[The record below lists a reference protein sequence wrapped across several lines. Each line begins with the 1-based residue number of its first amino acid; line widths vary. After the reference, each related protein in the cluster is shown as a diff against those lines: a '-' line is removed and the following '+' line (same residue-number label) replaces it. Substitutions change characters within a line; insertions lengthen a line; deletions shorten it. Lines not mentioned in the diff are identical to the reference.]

1 MPGCK
6 RRNPTWVPQ
15 GCRVLRS
22 NSATPVRW
30 IRLPS
35 GSTPCVSHVEEFR
48 GAAINNEPRVNE
60 RIHVDQVR
68 LVGPGGEQVGVVRV
82 EDALRLAQE
91 SGLDL
96 VEVAPNSNPPV
107 AKLMDYGKF
116 KYESAQKAR
125 EARRNQSNTVIK
137 SIRIG
142 LKIDGNDYQTK
153 KGQAERF
160 LNGGD
165 KVKFD
170 LRFKG
175 REQSRPEQGVRLL
188 RGLAE
193 ELSEIST
200 IEAAPRAEGR
210 NMSMVLAPL
219 RKKSEAKSDQR
230 RRREAEREERRS
242 REAERAQRARE
253 EAAVA
258 KEQAPASV
266 AEASAA
272 VAAAPE
278 SAPVKPA
285 APAAPA
291 VPTPRATP
299 KPGVPRPPRA

>member
-1 MPGCK
+1 M
-6 RRNPTWVPQ
+6 
-15 GCRVLRS
+15 
-22 NSATPVRW
+22 
-30 IRLPS
+30 PS
-35 GSTPCVSHVEEFR
+35 GSTPCASHVEEFR

>member
-1 MPGCK
+1 M
-6 RRNPTWVPQ
+6 
-15 GCRVLRS
+15 
-22 NSATPVRW
+22 
-30 IRLPS
+30 
-35 GSTPCVSHVEEFR
+35 SHVEEFR

-193 ELSEIST
+193 ELSGLDLERFFATAVHGTAKLALAKLLKPFGIRLQRRKASSTPTLGVKTGSEGSELRLTTVYDGSPAQAAGLSAGDVLLAIDGLRVTPSALERLLCRRKAGDAISVHAFRRD
-200 IEAAPRAEGR
+200 ELMEFAVRLGAAPRDR
-210 NMSMVLAPL
+210 HKLVLKQADNAL
-219 RKKSEAKSDQR
+219 RKGWLQE
-230 RRREAEREERRS
+230 
-242 REAERAQRARE
+242 
-253 EAAVA
+253 
-258 KEQAPASV
+258 
-266 AEASAA
+266 
-272 VAAAPE
+272 
-278 SAPVKPA
+278 
-285 APAAPA
+285 
-291 VPTPRATP
+291 
-299 KPGVPRPPRA
+299 

>member
-1 MPGCK
+1 
-6 RRNPTWVPQ
+6 
-15 GCRVLRS
+15 
-22 NSATPVRW
+22 
-30 IRLPS
+30 
-35 GSTPCVSHVEEFR
+35 
-48 GAAINNEPRVNE
+48 
-60 RIHVDQVR
+60 
-68 LVGPGGEQVGVVRV
+68 
-82 EDALRLAQE
+82 
-91 SGLDL
+91 
-96 VEVAPNSNPPV
+96 
-107 AKLMDYGKF
+107 MDYGKF

-142 LKIDGNDYQTK
+142 LKIDDNDYQTK

-160 LNGGD
+160 LNGGV

>member
-1 MPGCK
+1 M
-6 RRNPTWVPQ
+6 
-15 GCRVLRS
+15 
-22 NSATPVRW
+22 
-30 IRLPS
+30 
-35 GSTPCVSHVEEFR
+35 
-48 GAAINNEPRVNE
+48 
-60 RIHVDQVR
+60 
-68 LVGPGGEQVGVVRV
+68 

-142 LKIDGNDYQTK
+142 LKIDENDYNTK

-175 REQSRPEQGVRLL
+175 REQSRPDQGVRLL
-188 RGLAE
+188 RGIAE

-200 IEAAPRAEGR
+200 IEAAQRAEGR

-230 RRREAEREERRS
+230 RRREAERESRRAEKTRRS
-242 REAERAQRARE
+242 GEEQDEVKPAETP
-253 EAAVA
+253 
-258 KEQAPASV
+258 QAPA
-266 AEASAA
+266 
-272 VAAAPE
+272 
-278 SAPVKPA
+278 KPSM
-285 APAAPA
+285 PM
-291 VPTPRATP
+291 P
-299 KPGVPRPPRA
+299 KPPRASN